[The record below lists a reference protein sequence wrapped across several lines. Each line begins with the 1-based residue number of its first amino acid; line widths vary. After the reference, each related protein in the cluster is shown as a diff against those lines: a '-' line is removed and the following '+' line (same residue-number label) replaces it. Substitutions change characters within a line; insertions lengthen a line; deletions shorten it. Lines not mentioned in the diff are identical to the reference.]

1 MALIL
6 EIRDRRGTTT
16 WHPLN
21 GSMVTVGRG
30 LSNDII
36 LDDPY
41 VDAQHARIAP
51 DAAGAWTIS
60 DLGSL
65 NGVLSDGARATTSLA
80 LQPGVE
86 LKLGRTTLRVRD
98 RDEALPPAIRESSV
112 DAPRVLQ
119 RILTPSGS
127 WTVIGATVAFTALVT
142 WLGATER
149 AKGTLVFSA
158 MIGVV
163 VLLSIWSGI
172 WAAVVRGADRRF
184 HMRSHL
190 AVASAAALVTVGF
203 SVANEWLTFLLPDAM
218 AVSVLFMVVSL
229 TALAAVVVGHL
240 TVAGSLTERLRWRA
254 GLTVA
259 GVLLALIFAGAA
271 VSDDKFSDVPKF
283 PAQLKP
289 MPPAL
294 VPTSSVDQF
303 VEAMRDARSEADDAI
318 KR

>member
-41 VDAQHARIAP
+41 VDAQHARMAA
-51 DAAGAWTIS
+51 DDAGAWTIS

-65 NGVLSDGARATTSLA
+65 NGVVSAGVRATTTLA

-98 RDEALPPAIRESSV
+98 RDEAVPPAIRESSV
-112 DAPRVLQ
+112 GAPRALQ

-127 WTVIGATVAFTALVT
+127 WTVIGATVAYTALIT

-149 AKGTLVFSA
+149 SKGTTVFTA
-158 MIGVV
+158 MIGAVA
-163 VLLSIWSGI
+163 LLSIWSGI
-172 WAAVVRGADRRF
+172 WAAAVRGADRRF

-190 AVASAAALVTVGF
+190 AVASAVALVTAIY
-203 SVANEWLTFLLPDAM
+203 SVANEWLTFLLPDVM
-218 AVSVLFMVVSL
+218 LVSVLFMAVSL
-229 TALAAVVVGHL
+229 AGLVVVVVGHL
-240 TVAGSLTERLRWRA
+240 TVAGSLTERGRWRA
-254 GLTVA
+254 GMTVA
-259 GVLLALIFAGAA
+259 GVLLALILAGAA
-271 VSDDKFSDVPKF
+271 VADDKFSDVPKF

-289 MPPAL
+289 MPAAL
-294 VPTSSVDQF
+294 VPTRTVDQF
-303 VEAMRDARSEADDAI
+303 VEAMAEVRSEADDAI